1 MRRFT
6 NFKLGG
12 VVLTLLFLLGVSGSS
27 WGQEVL
33 KSGNFKDLSSYS
45 YTADKTV
52 EVGEDTWL
60 VSTSQLNS
68 GTFYLGC
75 NSKNEEKGFLNS
87 STWGDVI
94 TAIQTQ
100 NSSFDAASDNAYA
113 MRLKLDGPMK
123 NVYSIQFDWAGAN
136 NSMDVYLFI
145 NTGSGFMLA
154 SQGQSKNGSGEAG
167 TIRYEAAD
175 MQDVEDVVLVAIPTS
190 ANKTLRVTTYEI
202 TTRTSDNQ
210 VQTPAF
216 SPKSGTSFAGEN
228 LLVTIS
234 CATEDANI
242 YYTTNGEE
250 PTTSSTPYTGSF
262 NINATTT
269 VKAIAVKDG
278 MENSDVVT
286 ATYTKVEAL
295 SIAEFKATTGEQF
308 LNLEN
313 AVVTAV
319 GSNDIFIQ
327 DAEGNGIDLFHSGQ
341 DYEVGDVL
349 NGVVKGTST
358 AYRNMPE
365 LTDGDFSGVT
375 VTKGGTVS
383 PKVLTIAELLASPKT
398 YYCTLV
404 KIENAT
410 YEDGNFTQGDDALTF
425 YNKFKTIAD
434 GYVWPSLVD
443 VTGVFTP
450 FNNDLQLSPR
460 TEADIENASG
470 LDVPTFVWSAASYSV
485 DINDAAGASYPTLTN
500 NSDGTVSYESSDTE
514 VATID
519 AATGEI
525 TLVAAGSTT
534 ITANVT
540 ATANYSAASASYTL
554 TVVDASALGEAVAFV
569 AEKDGVYYAMA
580 ARQGSANN
588 SMDAVPVTIWKS
600 QVVNI
605 EGSNLLW
612 YVDENAGTIQAVDG
626 TYLTGDNG
634 GTELNLREDAC
645 VWTWSADEGC
655 WYIPKGDKSN
665 DRSFILSVLSEGDA
679 IFKNYAFSNKGTGS
693 YGDTYATAMP
703 IVDGYTRTVTSGNY
717 GTICLPYAV
726 SAGDYDGVEF
736 FSVAGKVTENGEATA
751 IVLNEETELEAG
763 KPYVFSATTDKLIAI
778 YSGEAASAEVDGN
791 GLVGSFSWTTVNEGM
806 YLLTGNTVKLLGEAG
821 GRIEANRAYFDLGR
835 MSEYTEAVGVN
846 QRLIS
851 LGGNDGD
858 GTTGVDGI
866 EAEGNAL
873 VDVYTIGGVMVR
885 SQVAA
890 SGATDGLAKGLYI
903 VDGKKVVVK

>member
-12 VVLTLLFLLGVSGSS
+12 VVLTLLFLLGVSGNS

-75 NSKNEEKGFLNS
+75 NSSNKEKGFLNS

-202 TTRTSDNQ
+202 TTKTPDNQ

-295 SIAEFKATTGEQF
+295 SIAEFKAATGEQF

-327 DAEGNGIDLFHSGQ
+327 DAEGNGIDLYRSGQ

-358 AYRNMPE
+358 VFNNMPE
-365 LTDGDFSGVT
+365 LTDGDYSSVT
-375 VTKGGTVS
+375 VTKGGTAS
-383 PKVLTIAELLASPKT
+383 PKVVTIAELLASPKT

-404 KIENAT
+404 KIEDAT
-410 YEDGNFTQGDDALTF
+410 YEDGKFVQGDDAIVF
-425 YNKFKTIAD
+425 YDKFYAIAD
-434 GYVWPSLVD
+434 DYAWPSLVD
-443 VTGVFTP
+443 VTGIFIPYNTQ
-450 FNNDLQLSPR
+450 LQLFPR
-460 TEADIENASG
+460 TEADVENVSG
-470 LDVPTFVWSAASYSV
+470 LEVPTFAWSAASYSV
-485 DINDAAGASYPTLTN
+485 DINNAAGASYPTLTN
-500 NSDGTVSYESSDTE
+500 TSDGTVTYASSTPA

-519 AATGEI
+519 AMGKI

-534 ITANVT
+534 ITASVA
-540 ATANYSAASASYTL
+540 ATDKYSAASASYTL
-554 TVVDASALGEAVAFV
+554 KVIDASALPEPQAIV
-569 AEKDGVYYAMA
+569 AEKNGEYYAML
-580 ARQGSANN
+580 S
-588 SMDAVPVTIWKS
+588 SSEISKSKLDAI
-600 QVVNI
+600 QVLVWN
-605 EGSNLLW
+605 GNVVRTVGTSDFAW
-612 YVDENAGTIQAVDG
+612 YIDENEGTIVNAAGEYATQSKANETDLEVS
-626 TYLTGDNG
+626 T
-634 GTELNLREDAC
+634 RKF
-645 VWTWSADEGC
+645 TWSKTQEGYWASSLDNKSTRVLGLGTSDE
-655 WYIPKGDKSN
+655 
-665 DRSFILSVLSEGDA
+665 SEVFGAYA
-679 IFKNYAFSNKGTGS
+679 ISATQNQF
-693 YGDTYATAMP
+693 ATAMP

-736 FSVAGKVTENGEATA
+736 FSVAGKVMENGEATA
-751 IVLNEETELEAG
+751 IVLNEETQLEAG

-778 YSGEAASAEVDGN
+778 YSGEAAAEGVNAN
-791 GLVGSFSWTTVNEGM
+791 GLVGSFEGTDVTEGM
-806 YLLTGNTVKLLGEAG
+806 YLLKDNTVKKVGSAG
-821 GRIEANRAYFDLGR
+821 GHIAENRAYFDLSQ

-851 LGGNDGD
+851 LGGSNDD

-873 VDVYTIGGVMVR
+873 VDVYTIGGVQVR
-885 SQVAA
+885 SQVEA

>member
-365 LTDGDFSGVT
+365 LTDGDYSSVT
-375 VTKGGTVS
+375 VTKGGTAS
-383 PKVLTIAELLASPKT
+383 PKVVTIAELLASPET

-404 KIENAT
+404 KIEDAT
-410 YEDGNFTQGDDALTF
+410 YENEKFIQEDGVIDF
-425 YNKFKTIAD
+425 YDKFNTIAD
-434 GYVWPSLVD
+434 GYAWPSLVD

-450 FNNDLQLSPR
+450 YNNDLQLSPR

-470 LDVPTFVWSAASYSV
+470 LDVPTFAWSAASYLV

-500 NSDGTVSYESSDTE
+500 TSDGKVAYESSNTE

-519 AATGEI
+519 ATTGEI

-534 ITANVT
+534 ITASVA
-540 ATANYSAASASYTL
+540 ATDNYSAASASYTL
-554 TVVDASALGEAVAFV
+554 KVIDASALPEPQAIV
-569 AEKDGVYYAMA
+569 AEKNGEYYAMLSSSEISKSKLDAIQVLVWNGNVVRTAGASDFAWYIDESEGTIVNA
-580 ARQGSANN
+580 AGEYATHSGKSTDLEVGDSKFIWIKTSEGYWASSTNN
-588 SMDAVPVTIWKS
+588 ERVLGLSVSNEKEVFAVPSLKAT
-600 QVVNI
+600 QN
-605 EGSNLLW
+605 
-612 YVDENAGTIQAVDG
+612 Q
-626 TYLTGDNG
+626 
-634 GTELNLREDAC
+634 
-645 VWTWSADEGC
+645 
-655 WYIPKGDKSN
+655 
-665 DRSFILSVLSEGDA
+665 F
-679 IFKNYAFSNKGTGS
+679 
-693 YGDTYATAMP
+693 ATAMP

-791 GLVGSFSWTTVNEGM
+791 GLVGSFSGTTVNEGM
-806 YLLTGNTVKLLGEAG
+806 YLLKDNTVKLLGEAG

-851 LGGNDGD
+851 LGGSNDD
-858 GTTGVDGI
+858 GTTGVEGI
-866 EAEGNAL
+866 AAEEDAL
-873 VDVYTIGGVMVR
+873 VDVYTIDGVMVR

>member
-12 VVLTLLFLLGVSGSS
+12 VVLTLLFLLCVSGSS

-68 GTFYLGC
+68 GIFYLGC
-75 NSKNEEKGFLNS
+75 NKSNKEKGFLNS

-202 TTRTSDNQ
+202 TTKTPDNQ

-216 SPKSGTSFAGEN
+216 SPKSGTFFAGEN

-295 SIAEFKATTGEQF
+295 SIADFKAATGEQF

-327 DAEGNGIDLFHSGQ
+327 DAEGNGIDLYRSGQ

-358 AYRNMPE
+358 VFNNMPQ
-365 LTDGDFSGVT
+365 LTDGDYSSVT
-375 VTKGGTVS
+375 VTKGGTAS
-383 PKVLTIAELLASPKT
+383 PKVVTIAELLASPKT

-404 KIENAT
+404 KIEDAT
-410 YEDGNFTQGDDALTF
+410 YEYGKFVKGDDAIVF
-425 YNKFKTIAD
+425 YDKFNTIAD
-434 GYVWPSLVD
+434 DYGWPSLMD
-443 VTGVFTP
+443 VTGIFAPYNST
-450 FNNDLQLSPR
+450 LQLYPR
-460 TEADIENASG
+460 TEADIENVSG
-470 LDVPTFVWSAASYSV
+470 LDVPTFAWSAASYSV

-500 NSDGTVSYESSDTE
+500 TSDGTVAYESSTPA
-514 VATID
+514 VATIN

-525 TLVAAGSTT
+525 TLVAVGSTT

-540 ATANYSAASASYTL
+540 ATDNYSAASASYTL
-554 TVVDASALGEAVAFV
+554 TVVDASALGEETAIV
-569 AEKDGVYYAMA
+569 AEDEGVYYAMLNTSNKGDERLDA
-580 ARQGSANN
+580 EEVIVLGNRVIDNGNSA
-588 SMDAVPVTIWKS
+588 MR
-600 QVVNI
+600 
-605 EGSNLLW
+605 W
-612 YVDENAGTIQAVDG
+612 YVDYDEGTIRDASGLYVQHI
-626 TYLTGDNG
+626 G
-634 GTELNLREDAC
+634 GTKIGLSNEKYAWDWNGT
-645 VWTWSADEGC
+645 TWISSTESGRALEYNSDGYFRAYNPQTPNE
-655 WYIPKGDKSN
+655 KT
-665 DRSFILSVLSEGDA
+665 SVPMS
-679 IFKNYAFSNKGTGS
+679 
-693 YGDTYATAMP
+693 

-736 FSVAGKVTENGEATA
+736 FSVAGKVTENGEAAA
-751 IVLNEETELEAG
+751 IVLNEETQLEAG

-778 YSGEAASAEVDGN
+778 YSGEAAAEGVNAN
-791 GLVGSFSWTTVNEGM
+791 GLVGSFEGTDVTEGM
-806 YLLTGNTVKLLGEAG
+806 YLLKDNTVKKVGSAG
-821 GRIEANRAYFDLGR
+821 GHIAENRAYFDLSQ

-851 LGGNDGD
+851 LGGSNDD

-873 VDVYTIGGVMVR
+873 VDVYTIGGVQVR
-885 SQVAA
+885 SQVEA